1 MEEYID
7 AVTRMSERY
16 KPVKKWTCEA
26 CTYENTAES
35 TSCQMCGNAKTEP
48 TPDPSYT
55 PKDARD
61 TYPAPDPSYTPK
73 DARDTYPSNY
83 DPANDYASKEADDT
97 YAPTYDAGNNY
108 APETGGAYASN
119 YDAGNYDAPSKEGE
133 DAYPSNYDA
142 YNDPSYQKSDAEGA
156 YPSQSQ
162 DSNSANK
169 WSTQDEAPYYDTSA
183 TKKSYPLIEDG
194 TFFGEGEG
202 TPWSCPVCTYKNNP
216 QVSSPPSHEPWPSPP
231 KSDGHFG
238 AGTCL
243 RDMHDE

>member
-7 AVTRMSERY
+7 AVSKMSDRY

-35 TSCQMCGNAKTEP
+35 TSCQMCGNAKTE
-48 TPDPSYT
+48 
-55 PKDARD
+55 A
-61 TYPAPDPSYTPK
+61 PAESYTPK

-83 DPANDYASKEADDT
+83 DPANDASKEADDT

-162 DSNSANK
+162 DNYSANE

-202 TPWSCPVCTYKNNP
+202 TPWSCPACTFMNNP
-216 QVSSPPSHEPWPSPP
+216 QVSSPPSHEP
-231 KSDGHFG
+231 
-238 AGTCL
+238 
-243 RDMHDE
+243 